1 MNKLETDLRQVLNKY
16 GFECHRISII
26 FTHSD
31 KDIMAIEIENIE
43 EKNENSR
50 SNNFIRR

>member
-1 MNKLETDLRQVLNKY
+1 MTGLEIEPREVLNKY

-26 FTHSD
+26 ITHGN

-43 EKNENSR
+43 KDEGKYATRTN
-50 SNNFIRR
+50 

>member
-1 MNKLETDLRQVLNKY
+1 MTGLEIELREVLNKY

-26 FTHSD
+26 LTHSD

-43 EKNENSR
+43 KNEGKYAKRTN
-50 SNNFIRR
+50 

>member
-1 MNKLETDLRQVLNKY
+1 MTGLEIELREVLNKY

-31 KDIMAIEIENIE
+31 KDIIAIEIENL
-43 EKNENSR
+43 EKKKGKYATRTNR
-50 SNNFIRR
+50 